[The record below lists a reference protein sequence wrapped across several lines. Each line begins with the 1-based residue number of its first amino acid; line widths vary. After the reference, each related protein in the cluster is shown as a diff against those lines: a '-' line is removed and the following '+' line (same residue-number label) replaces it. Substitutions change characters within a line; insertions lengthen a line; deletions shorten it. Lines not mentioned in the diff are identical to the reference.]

1 MGSTNRHRARGQAE
15 GLQGAID
22 ASGTSL
28 VLGTLSWARNQDDHA
43 PLSRER
49 FLSSI
54 AGAVNT
60 RRKPPLGVLLCA
72 GHGLAAAPQPRAI
85 LDASGG
91 TPVVYET
98 DNGDETRSYRLALNV
113 DGSPRS
119 IVLRN
124 RQLVVEAEDAT
135 ANNDLQRSLV
145 DLVARRAG
153 VIDAAGHGLSLVLM
167 ICGENNA
174 VHHARP
180 ASVMAG
186 GRQADL
192 SALKG
197 RWILLNP
204 AHKAYRNV
212 GGGRVKV
219 EAGQYGHGPMLGHL
233 AATDRTFND
242 GTRTPEAV
250 VHCNNYY
257 SGPGERAEATR
268 RNASVAFS
276 RGGAGDRLKPSL
288 LVTDNGRVD
297 DESDWIHARYSL

>member
-1 MGSTNRHRARGQAE
+1 MGSANRRADRLADGARASIDVPKTN
-15 GLQGAID
+15 
-22 ASGTSL
+22 L
-28 VLGTLSWARNQDDHA
+28 VIGTLSWARKQDDHA
-43 PLSRER
+43 HLSRER

-54 AGAVNT
+54 AGAVNA
-60 RRKPPLGVLLCA
+60 RSKPSLQLLLCA
-72 GHGLAAAPQPRAI
+72 GHGLASAPQPRAI

-91 TPVVYET
+91 APVVYET
-98 DNGDETRSYRLALNV
+98 DNGDETRSYRLAVNV
-113 DGSPRS
+113 DGGPRS

-124 RQLVVEAEDAT
+124 RQLVVHAEDAT
-135 ANNDLQRSLV
+135 ANNELQRSLV

-153 VIDAAGHGLSLVLM
+153 VIDAAADQLSLVLM

-174 VHHARP
+174 VHHGRP

-192 SALKG
+192 SSLKG

-204 AHKAYRNV
+204 AHRAYGSV

-250 VHCNNYY
+250 IHCNTYY
-257 SGPGERAEATR
+257 PGPGDRAEATR

-276 RGGAGDRLKPSL
+276 RGGAGERLKPSL
-288 LVTDNGRVD
+288 LVTDNGRVG
-297 DESDWIHARYSL
+297 DESDWIHVRYSL